1 LIFFAG
7 QKIRMQDLT
16 TGKEGKM
23 IFQFAAPMLLGN
35 VFQQLFS
42 VVDSIVVGNFVGKE
56 ALAAVGASFPVIFVM
71 ISMIIGIVMGTT
83 VVIAQYFG
91 AKDFV
96 KVKRAI
102 DTMYIYS
109 LVAGAIATAIGLI
122 FCEPLL
128 RLLGLPENIMPQA
141 TQYLR
146 IYLSGIIIFFGY
158 NGTSAVLRGLGD
170 SKTPLYFLI
179 IATVVNII
187 LDLLFVAV
195 FKMGVAG
202 AAYATLIAN
211 GLAFALA
218 IIWLNKTHKIIR
230 ISIKGLK
237 FDNEVFRQ
245 SIRIGLPTGIQQTLV
260 AFGGLALMGI
270 VNTFGTNVIAGYSVA
285 SRLDALATIPAMSF
299 SQALSTFVGQNI
311 GANKTER
318 IRAGLKSTVKM
329 AGIVTIVTTVFI
341 VFCGHLMMS
350 LFTNDSDVIRIGDQ
364 YLTIVSIFYILF
376 TLMFIYN
383 GVMRGAGATLFPMFF
398 SLLSLWII
406 RLPIAYLFS
415 EKIGPAGI
423 FWAIPA
429 GWLIG
434 LILSYSYY
442 KSGRWK
448 NKAVVKYQDNL

>member
-1 LIFFAG
+1 MIFFAG

-318 IRAGLKSTVKM
+318 IRAGLISTVKM

>member
-1 LIFFAG
+1 
-7 QKIRMQDLT
+7 MQDLT